1 MSSFLND
8 FNNNYWKYLAI
19 IILVI
24 IFYFVIIWSNC
35 LIKLSNESIKFFNHK
50 DISIN
55 MYSNIEQF
63 NTKED
68 LLRIIKENKE
78 RIEKK
83 KVKSIHDIN
92 KKKHLNSLEERRDKH
107 LDKIKKFNKEN
118 SHILPNNYKISPHHN
133 TYHEITKAMD
143 SMYD

>member
-68 LLRIIKENKE
+68 LLRIIKENKK

-83 KVKSIHDIN
+83 KVKIIHDIN
-92 KKKHLNSLEERRDKH
+92 KKKHLDSLEESRDKH

-118 SHILPNNYKISPHHN
+118 SHLLPNNYNISQHYN
-133 TYHEITKAMD
+133 ANYEITKAMD

>member
-68 LLRIIKENKE
+68 LLRIIKENKK

-83 KVKSIHDIN
+83 K
-92 KKKHLNSLEERRDKH
+92 
-107 LDKIKKFNKEN
+107 
-118 SHILPNNYKISPHHN
+118 
-133 TYHEITKAMD
+133 
-143 SMYD
+143 